1 MGIRTM
7 KFDLFVLKTLEKKG
21 YTLDKLIELE
31 DAELDELNLPD
42 KIITQI
48 KGYKQ
53 RGGKTAQQV
62 AEEIAAL
69 MEADSE
75 TNMEEDEVLS
85 TYKVPTEVKPVVDI
99 QTEDDAKEFIDTA
112 SRHTTPADGNVFED
126 LGFESD
132 EAEKLKKESDEE
144 IAKLSEKPE
153 EVEIVRTLAKSED
166 IKIIKE
172 ALQKKELRSFA
183 SYTKLLKTEVPEA
196 ILSAVESTTLNTL
209 IDERI
214 AEVKASSTK

>member
-7 KFDLFVLKTLEKKG
+7 KFDLFVLKALEKKG
-21 YTLDKLIELE
+21 YTLDKLMELE
-31 DAELDELNLPD
+31 DEVLDELNLPE
-42 KIITQI
+42 KIISQI
-48 KGYKQ
+48 KGYKL
-53 RGGKTAQQV
+53 RGGKTPQQV

-75 TNMEEDEVLS
+75 TNMEESEVLS
-85 TYKVPTEVKPVVDI
+85 TYKDDVKSTIIVEVPDI
-99 QTEDDAKEFIDTA
+99 QTEEDAKDFIEKVKENLSDRIVVQGDSSISIET
-112 SRHTTPADGNVFED
+112 DGTI
-126 LGFESD
+126 
-132 EAEKLKKESDEE
+132 E
-144 IAKLSEKPE
+144 IKTDGTVDMQAP

-166 IKIIKE
+166 IQIIKE
-172 ALQKKELRSFA
+172 ALRKKELRSFA